1 MYTLPL
7 SPIDLTTI
15 YKQKLSE
22 EGYMLEVDYTESKKV
37 LSVKQMLIYLS
48 NTGFTCKFSKVD
60 NDLITEYIKLNF
72 LVDSPMLSRV
82 VGNLIKVSLNENVI
96 DISDNFGV
104 EDLVKFLK
112 EDSDI
117 INDLIDDIAGLPAFI
132 IDTINEDK
140 HIIDIDTSPDG
151 DNDSLVGLNIFNIL
165 VHSTDAALVVFKNL
179 GFRSQFNSR
188 VFNNDPTCYG
198 KDIYAA
204 LHENNIP
211 AFVLGMLPPEITRES
226 LT

>member
-1 MYTLPL
+1 MYALPL

-15 YKQKLSE
+15 YKQKLNE
-22 EGYMLEVDYTESKKV
+22 DGYMLEVDYAESKKV

-48 NTGFTCKFSKVD
+48 NTGFTCKFSEVD
-60 NDLITEYIKLNF
+60 NELISEYISLNF
-72 LVDSPMLSRV
+72 LVDSPMLSRI
-82 VGNLIKVSLNENVI
+82 VGNLIKVALNERVT
-96 DISDNFGV
+96 DVSDNFGV
-104 EDLVKFLK
+104 KELVEFLEEDK
-112 EDSDI
+112 DI

-140 HIIDIDTSPDG
+140 HIIDVETYSDS
-151 DNDSLVGLNIFNIL
+151 DNDSLVGLNIFNII

-179 GFRSQFNSR
+179 GFKPKFNSN

-198 KDIYAA
+198 KDMYAA

-211 AFVLGMLPPEITRES
+211 SFVLGMLPPEITNES
-226 LT
+226 PT